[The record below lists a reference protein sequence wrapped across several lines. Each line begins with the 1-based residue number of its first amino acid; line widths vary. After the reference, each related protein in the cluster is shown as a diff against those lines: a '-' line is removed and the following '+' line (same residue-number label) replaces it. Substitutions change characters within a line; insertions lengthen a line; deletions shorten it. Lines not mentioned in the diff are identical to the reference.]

1 MCQLACYPS
10 SRCHL
15 EPLLMDET
23 LQKFDGQIRIYGVCE
38 YFHFFF
44 FQFVLGILLDRL
56 QIHTFTLNFFG
67 FLYLS
72 LRSTCVCRGVKVC
85 L

>member
-44 FQFVLGILLDRL
+44 FQFVLVLLLDRL
-56 QIHTFTLNFFG
+56 QIHTFTLIFFDLINL
-67 FLYLS
+67 FWVSIFVLTKYM
-72 LRSTCVCRGVKVC
+72 CV
-85 L
+85 